1 MVPSL
6 GLRRVFVPHI
16 ATSHA
21 GSTIFYFLSIIF
33 MAFLSFL
40 RVVKMFFFAVVVA
53 SLALAVSFA
62 SVHIVYTF
70 TVPLHVVYVFLR
82 N

>member
-1 MVPSL
+1 
-6 GLRRVFVPHI
+6 
-16 ATSHA
+16 
-21 GSTIFYFLSIIF
+21 